1 MKWKFRIEILTP
13 VILTGLVNLVLN
25 MRKKIFI
32 RKNTKRYNGNNNTVI
47 KLVLRLSIY
56 VIYLFISYVQL
67 HRQRFEIVFRLF

>member
-56 VIYLFISYVQL
+56 VIYLIISYVQL